1 MTETKRKNDLFDI
14 VSGLENLM
22 ISANRAADLLEILDE
37 GLTEEI
43 EGAAKDDP
51 VFRHLCDR
59 YSMFHSLMDS
69 GQHVPANK
77 AAFSRGPKD
86 CMTHPPTITFPVTS
100 PAACR
105 LCGGGFCLALPKFLG
120 QFWATLYKM
129 ALYEMQR
136 NVMIN
141 S

>member
-59 YSMFHSLMDS
+59 YSMFHSLMETVEYQLNEAIQVAD
-69 GQHVPANK
+69 N
-77 AAFSRGPKD
+77 
-86 CMTHPPTITFPVTS
+86 TFQLTK
-100 PAACR
+100 R
-105 LCGGGFCLALPKFLG
+105 LFQEAQKI
-120 QFWATLYKM
+120 A
-129 ALYEMQR
+129 
-136 NVMIN
+136 
-141 S
+141 